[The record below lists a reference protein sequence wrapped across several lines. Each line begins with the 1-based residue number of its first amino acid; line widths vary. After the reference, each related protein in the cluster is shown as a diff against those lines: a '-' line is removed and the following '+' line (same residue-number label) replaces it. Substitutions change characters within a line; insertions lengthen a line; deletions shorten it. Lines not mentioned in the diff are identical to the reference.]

1 MVHVDEEQLSAALS
15 KVLLH
20 DNVDVDGL
28 DEDLVDYIAGMLS
41 SKMVEDEGDEDA
53 TPEGAVD
60 EVMVP
65 FLESVAC
72 PDDIVASAKEAVVQ
86 LLTSSSSSSGS
97 GDAATGGGTSA
108 SSTAGTTRK
117 LSQGLVNMAADLSG
131 GAVAADE
138 EASRFHWGTDS
149 GVKPSANTLVDAHT
163 DKTSA
168 KDKRKRRQEMEA
180 QRRALEAAN
189 EEEDSRP
196 ESLVSMSTAAF
207 RRRDS
212 KGNNQRDVQCRNVT
226 ISLDN
231 GTILLDGGEIKFAY
245 QRRYGLIGEN
255 GVVCF
260 VFCSFVFSLCVMYTQ
275 CSSGVE
281 NN

>member
-1 MVHVDEEQLSAALS
+1 MVQVDEEQLSEALS

-28 DEDLVDYIAGMLS
+28 DEDLVEYIAGMLS
-41 SKMVEDEGDEDA
+41 SKVTEDEGDEDA
-53 TPEGAVD
+53 TPESAVD

-72 PDDIVASAKEAVVQ
+72 PDDIVAAAKEAVVQ
-86 LLTSSSSSSGS
+86 LLKSSTSSNTGS
-97 GDAATGGGTSA
+97 GDDAAGISP
-108 SSTAGTTRK
+108 SSTVGTTRK
-117 LSQGLVNMAADLSG
+117 LSQGLVNMASDLSG
-131 GAVAADE
+131 GAVAADV

-168 KDKRKRRQEMEA
+168 KDKRKRRQDMEA
-180 QRRALEAAN
+180 QRRALDAAN
-189 EEEDSRP
+189 EEEDNRP

-207 RRRDS
+207 RKRDS
-212 KGNNQRDVQCRNVT
+212 KANNQRDVQCRNVT

-231 GTILLDGGEIKFAY
+231 GTILLDGGEVKFAY

-255 GVVCF
+255 GVVRI
-260 VFCSFVFSLCVMYTQ
+260 VF
-275 CSSGVE
+275 
-281 NN
+281 